1 MADSTTDQTP
11 EDEKPKKGWGDWVK
25 DLAGSFSDTMMS
37 DEPMKPKSLGGL
49 FADIPLAALKIP
61 VTLAKRVVEDPGRAM
76 LAVSAGMFDNPQA
89 ARDLETI
96 DTRRANAAETLK
108 AQQAIFGYA
117 MQQPDMTPEKAA
129 SLARLSGFPT
139 LLTKVLGPTAT
150 KWMPMGKGGMFNPA
164 TGEVKGAPTGTDIPK
179 GELEKRQWLAEN
191 PNDPR
196 APLVI
201 KALDDLQKARIEAVG
216 GTTRSRLEAKR
227 GATTIGDTKDTWIA
241 NKGPYAGQKIPADT
255 PLPVAESMGTK
266 LSALEAK
273 GYEGT
278 QELLG
283 WMKELGITPDG
294 QISPEGQARF
304 ERLYAT
310 KPGVFRT
317 IWNSVTRGKK
327 LISGDPDAAL
337 VHQAVSVLTTQFAK
351 ATAGTLRVN
360 QSELRLIKAAH
371 PEWTDTA
378 ETAIDK
384 LKRVTRYAAAV
395 QQRMLG
401 GTPAPPEDA
410 PPFMPSLL
418 SPGSSLPAPV
428 TIPSDRANLF
438 AP

>member
-1 MADSTTDQTP
+1 MADDSTDTITGLMSGIPDIIKKIPGLLNQAPAAAKAIGGRLLEAAPYAALVPALAQGDQ
-11 EDEKPKKGWGDWVK
+11 G
-25 DLAGSFSDTMMS
+25 A
-37 DEPMKPKSLGGL
+37 
-49 FADIPLAALKIP
+49 FALAASMQERKQQ
-61 VTLAKRVVEDPGRAM
+61 
-76 LAVSAGMFDNPQA
+76 S
-89 ARDLETI
+89 
-96 DTRRANAAETLK
+96 
-108 AQQAIFGYA
+108 AQQAMERQALELFARQHGLLGENEPLPPGINLQSLIAVKY
-117 MQQPDMTPEKAA
+117 PKKEKQW
-129 SLARLSGFPT
+129 
-139 LLTKVLGPTAT
+139 V
-150 KWMPMGKGGMFNPA
+150 PMGKGGMFNLD

-179 GELEKRQWLAEN
+179 GELEKLQWIDQN

-196 APLVI
+196 VPYVK
-201 KALDDLQKARIEAVG
+201 KALDEQQARRVEAVG
-216 GTTRSRLEAKR
+216 GTTKARLEAKR